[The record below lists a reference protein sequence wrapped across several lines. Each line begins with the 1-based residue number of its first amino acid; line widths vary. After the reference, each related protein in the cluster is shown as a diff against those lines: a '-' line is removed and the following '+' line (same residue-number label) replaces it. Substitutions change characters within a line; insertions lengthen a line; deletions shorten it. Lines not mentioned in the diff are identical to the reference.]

1 MRENG
6 RGFTLIELLVVIAII
21 GILAAIAIP
30 QYAAYRRR
38 AYESQVK
45 SDIKNVAVAQEAY
58 FADNQAYKS
67 CSPCSSSDIP
77 GYSRTLEVAVDAT
90 ELGETFTLS
99 GTHTQ
104 CGADAWTYSSVSG
117 SITSPATP
125 CE

>member
-38 AYESQVK
+38 GYESQVK
-45 SDIKNVAVAQEAY
+45 SDINSVAVAQEAY
-58 FADNQAYKS
+58 FASNQAYKS

-77 GYSRTLEVAVDAT
+77 GYRRTLEVAVDAT
-90 ELGETFTLS
+90 VLGKTFTLS

-117 SITSPATP
+117 SITIPATP